1 MVMIIWTLDLQL
13 HVSMQSV
20 PINTKVVS
28 LNPAHVIKFVSDLWQ
43 VGGLKTGFL
52 RLPPRRE
59 LDGHCKPNIS
69 LIIYKLALQNY
80 QNKF

>member
-1 MVMIIWTLDLQL
+1 MVMLVWTLDLQL
-13 HVSMQSV
+13 SMQSV
-20 PINTKVVS
+20 PINTVVS
-28 LNPAHVIKFVSDLWQ
+28 LNPAHVIKFVSDLRQ

-52 RLPPRRE
+52 RFPPRRG
-59 LDGHCKPNIS
+59 LDGHWKPNIS